1 MEKSGG
7 VKLAPSTWD
16 WVVVVLKSLRGTFS
30 CSAPAEVT
38 VAGSSQRYVEL
49 SKDNVLTNVHLT
61 TVRRRHVGG
70 DIDVVNIQHASVAN
84 LEGISGNKCE
94 EYGLGDGVVVADE
107 AEEGL
112 RAKDIEN
119 ANVHVPRS
127 RYPQ

>member
-1 MEKSGG
+1 M
-7 VKLAPSTWD
+7 
-16 WVVVVLKSLRGTFS
+16 VVVLKSLRGTFS

-38 VAGSSQRYVEL
+38 VAGSSQRHVEL

-70 DIDVVNIQHASVAN
+70 DIDVVDIQHASVAN
-84 LEGISGNKCE
+84 LEGISGNKWGE

-127 RYPQ
+127 RYPLARTIAA